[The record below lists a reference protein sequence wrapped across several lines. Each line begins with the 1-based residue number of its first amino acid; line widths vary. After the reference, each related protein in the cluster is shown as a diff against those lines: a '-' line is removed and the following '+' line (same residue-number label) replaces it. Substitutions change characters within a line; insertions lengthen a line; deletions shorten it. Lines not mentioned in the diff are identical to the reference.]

1 MRISKINQIILV
13 GTAII
18 TTSHAAVI
26 TNSVITDFTGA
37 TGSYG
42 PSRPLGVSITGDNA
56 VYLVGTMNVTST
68 VASLGNSFNEA
79 NLGLGAAHNTGFG
92 HGFGNDNI
100 VITRDGTQATV
111 VGQTFTQSVP
121 VFFVLKLNQT
131 NGVSTLWVNP
141 NLSTTEALNPVG
153 ATATVAAVNGSTFD
167 SVIFRGGDFDPAGP
181 LDPPINPSV
190 FDYTGFSVHY
200 GGDTPFSAIPE
211 PSSALLLSL
220 AGLVIGRRRR

>member
-26 TNSVITDFTGA
+26 TNSVITDLPGA

-42 PSRPLGVSITGDNA
+42 PSRPLGVSITGDSA
-56 VYLVGTMNVTST
+56 VYLVGTMTLTST
-68 VASLGNSFNEA
+68 VASLGSSFNEA
-79 NLGLGAAHNTGFG
+79 HLGLGTVHNS
-92 HGFGNDNI
+92 GFGNGFGGASI
-100 VITRDGTQATV
+100 VIATEGSQTAV

-121 VFFVLKLNQT
+121 VAFVLKLNQT
-131 NGVSTLWVNP
+131 TGASTLWVNP
-141 NLSTTEALNPVG
+141 DLNTTEALNTVS
-153 ATATVAAVNGSTFD
+153 ATATIAAVNGSTFD
-167 SVIFRGGDFDPAGP
+167 SVIFRGGDFDAT
-181 LDPPINPSV
+181 PSV
-190 FDYTGFSVHY
+190 VDYTGFSVHY

>member
-1 MRISKINQIILV
+1 MTL
-13 GTAII
+13 
-18 TTSHAAVI
+18 
-26 TNSVITDFTGA
+26 
-37 TGSYG
+37 
-42 PSRPLGVSITGDNA
+42 
-56 VYLVGTMNVTST
+56 TST

-121 VFFVLKLNQT
+121 VFFVLRLNQT

-141 NLSTTEALNPVG
+141 DLSTTEALNTVG
-153 ATATVAAVNGSTFD
+153 ATATLAAVNGSTFD
-167 SVIFRGGDFDPAGP
+167 SVIFRGGDFDPGDA
-181 LDPPINPSV
+181 LNPSV
-190 FDYTGFSVHY
+190 VDYTGFSVYY

-211 PSSALLLSL
+211 PSSALLLSM